1 MRTRSTRYGTAVGL
15 IFALGVGGCA
25 AGGQAGSGS
34 DGSSGSGLAAGSSAL
49 PAASSPSMATQAAS
63 SSGPAVPTTTTTGTT
78 TTGTTTTGTTTAGT
92 AAGIPAAPNTAGTAA
107 LPPTSAA
114 APVTSDPGI
123 VATPLPNCNPSTL
136 RTNVKGEITFTT
148 GGTVR
153 EPWFVGSPNDGRGY
167 EAAVAQA
174 VAKELGFG
182 ASMVRWTTSNLG
194 EVASGH
200 PGNAANFDVALGEL
214 ATPDG
219 ESPVDHSTGY
229 FSMSESVVI
238 KTGARAPA
246 NVAAMKNLRVAEV
259 PTAGT
264 SPVSNRLPASRSSGY
279 PSVAAAVSALNA
291 GAVDALILP
300 TPTAVVTTGVTVVG
314 QLADGKEQPRQFGMV
329 LAKKSPLTSCVSAA
343 IDQLRVTGTL
353 STLLAKWIPA
363 AAKPLR

>member
-63 SSGPAVPTTTTTGTT
+63 SSGPAVPTTTTRGTT
-78 TTGTTTTGTTTAGT
+78 TTGMTTAGT

-153 EPWFVGSPNDGRGY
+153 QPWFVGSPNDGRGY

-219 ESPVDHSTGY
+219 ESPVDYSTGY

-264 SPVSNRLPASRSSGY
+264 STVSNRLPASRSSSY
-279 PSVAAAVSALNA
+279 PSVAAAVSALDA

>member
-1 MRTRSTRYGTAVGL
+1 
-15 IFALGVGGCA
+15 
-25 AGGQAGSGS
+25 
-34 DGSSGSGLAAGSSAL
+34 
-49 PAASSPSMATQAAS
+49 
-63 SSGPAVPTTTTTGTT
+63 
-78 TTGTTTTGTTTAGT
+78 
-92 AAGIPAAPNTAGTAA
+92 
-107 LPPTSAA
+107 
-114 APVTSDPGI
+114 
-123 VATPLPNCNPSTL
+123 
-136 RTNVKGEITFTT
+136 
-148 GGTVR
+148 
-153 EPWFVGSPNDGRGY
+153 
-167 EAAVAQA
+167 
-174 VAKELGFG
+174 
-182 ASMVRWTTSNLG
+182 
-194 EVASGH
+194 VASGH
-200 PGNAANFDVALGEL
+200 PSNAANFDVALGEL

-219 ESPVDHSTGY
+219 ESPVDYSTGY

-264 SPVSNRLPASRSSGY
+264 STVSNRLPASRSSSY
-279 PSVAAAVSALNA
+279 PSVAAAVSALDA

-353 STLLAKWIPA
+353 STLLAKWVPA

>member
-63 SSGPAVPTTTTTGTT
+63 SSGPAVPTTTTRGTT
-78 TTGTTTTGTTTAGT
+78 TTGMTTAGT

-153 EPWFVGSPNDGRGY
+153 QPWFVGSPNDGRGY

-219 ESPVDHSTGY
+219 ESPVDYSTGY

-264 SPVSNRLPASRSSGY
+264 STVSNRLPASRSSSY
-279 PSVAAAVSALNA
+279 PSVAAAVSALDA

-353 STLLAKWIPA
+353 STLLAKWVPA

>member
-25 AGGQAGSGS
+25 AGSQAGSGS
-34 DGSSGSGLAAGSSAL
+34 DGSRGSGVAAGSNAP

-63 SSGPAVPTTTTTGTT
+63 SSGTAVPATTTPGTTGM
-78 TTGTTTTGTTTAGT
+78 TTTGTTTAGT
-92 AAGIPAAPNTAGTAA
+92 AAAIPAAPGTAGTAA
-107 LPPTSAA
+107 LPPTSVA

-136 RTNVKGEITFTT
+136 RTNVKGEIIFTT

-153 EPWFVGSPNDGRGY
+153 EPWFVGAPKDGRGY

-174 VAKELGFG
+174 VAKELGFE
-182 ASMVRWTTSNLG
+182 ASMVRWTTSNLS

-219 ESPVDHSTGY
+219 ESPVDYSTGY

-246 NVAAMKNLRVAEV
+246 NV
-259 PTAGT
+259 
-264 SPVSNRLPASRSSGY
+264 
-279 PSVAAAVSALNA
+279 
-291 GAVDALILP
+291 
-300 TPTAVVTTGVTVVG
+300 
-314 QLADGKEQPRQFGMV
+314 
-329 LAKKSPLTSCVSAA
+329 
-343 IDQLRVTGTL
+343 
-353 STLLAKWIPA
+353 
-363 AAKPLR
+363 

>member
-1 MRTRSTRYGTAVGL
+1 
-15 IFALGVGGCA
+15 
-25 AGGQAGSGS
+25 
-34 DGSSGSGLAAGSSAL
+34 
-49 PAASSPSMATQAAS
+49 MATQAAS
-63 SSGPAVPTTTTTGTT
+63 SSGPAVPTTTTKGTT
-78 TTGTTTTGTTTAGT
+78 TTGMTTAGT

-153 EPWFVGSPNDGRGY
+153 QPWFVGSPNDGRGY

-200 PGNAANFDVALGEL
+200 PSNAANFDVALGEL

-219 ESPVDHSTGY
+219 ESPVDYSTGY

-264 SPVSNRLPASRSSGY
+264 STVSNRLPASRSSSY
-279 PSVAAAVSALNA
+279 PSVAAAVSALDA

-353 STLLAKWIPA
+353 STLLAKWVPA